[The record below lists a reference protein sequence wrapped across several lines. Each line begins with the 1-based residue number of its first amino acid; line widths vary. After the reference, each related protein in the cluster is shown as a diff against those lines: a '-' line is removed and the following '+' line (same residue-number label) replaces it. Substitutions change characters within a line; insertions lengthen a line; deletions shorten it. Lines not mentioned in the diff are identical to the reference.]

1 MPKGKNFVI
10 FFPFYI
16 FCRTFVQNYAIM
28 LENLKKSVFEAN
40 LDLVRHGL
48 VILTWGNVSAIDR
61 DTNLVVIKPSG
72 VSYDTM
78 TVEDMVVVDLDGN
91 VVEGNLRPSS
101 DTPTHLALYRA
112 FEGIGAVVH
121 THSTYATAWA
131 QACRAIPSL
140 GTTHAD
146 TFHHD
151 VPCTDEMTK
160 EQIERA
166 YEREGNLRAKR
177 LFYMNDVAEIY
188 DHAARVEK
196 VEKAKKLRREID
208 GVNFKIRELERCRR
222 TLLFAKE
229 KDALNEDWYS
239 GYVLE
244 EYRYLYST
252 LKKMDERLKKLRRNL
267 RELEEMQQN
276 AHEAVEKAKVAWA
289 ERLKEIRRQ
298 KRASQE

>member
-16 FCRTFVQNYAIM
+16 FCRTFAQNYAIM

-166 YEREGNLRAKR
+166 YEAETGVVIADAFRTINPMHTPAVLVAHHGPFTWGENAGKAVENAVILEEVARMASITVA
-177 LFYMNDVAEIY
+177 LNPTVEMNEDL
-188 DHAARVEK
+188 VEK
-196 VEKAKKLRREID
+196 H
-208 GVNFKIRELERCRR
+208 
-222 TLLFAKE
+222 
-229 KDALNEDWYS
+229 YS
-239 GYVLE
+239 RKHGA
-244 EYRYLYST
+244 
-252 LKKMDERLKKLRRNL
+252 
-267 RELEEMQQN
+267 N
-276 AHEAVEKAKVAWA
+276 AYYG
-289 ERLKEIRRQ
+289 Q
-298 KRASQE
+298 K